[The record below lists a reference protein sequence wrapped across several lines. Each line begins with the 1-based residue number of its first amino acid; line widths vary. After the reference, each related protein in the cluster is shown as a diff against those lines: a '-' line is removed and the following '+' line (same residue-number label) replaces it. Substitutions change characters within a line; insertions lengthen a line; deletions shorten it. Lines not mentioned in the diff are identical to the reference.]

1 MIMDKILIIA
11 EAGVNHNGTLDNAYK
26 LIDVAKA
33 AGANYVKFQLS
44 KPGGSI
50 TKYAP
55 KAKYQIETTGNA
67 ETQYEMGNKLRFT
80 FNEHLLLM
88 DYCEKTGIQY
98 LSTPFDIQAIDF
110 LVKHNVPFWKIPSGE
125 ITNYPYLAYLAKYN
139 KKVIIS
145 TGMSDMNE
153 IEAALNVLIS
163 YGTDKENITLLHCN
177 TEYPTPMCDVNLN
190 AMKTI
195 REYFNLPVGYSD
207 HTLGIEIPIAAVAM
221 GAQVIEKHFTLDRQ
235 MKGPDHRAS
244 LEPDELIRMVKAIRN
259 IEIAMGDG
267 EKKVSNSEYDN
278 KMIARKS
285 IVASCGIKKGEL
297 LTERNLTTK
306 RPATGISPM
315 EWNNV
320 IGKVAVKDFQEDEMI
335 VL

>member
-1 MIMDKILIIA
+1 MGKTLIIA
-11 EAGVNHNGTLDNAYK
+11 EAGVNHNGNLDNAYK

-33 AGANYVKFQLS
+33 AGADYVKFQLS

-55 KAKYQIETTGNA
+55 KAKYQIETTGNG

-80 FNEHLLLM
+80 FDEHILLM
-88 DYCEKTGIQY
+88 NYCEKIGVKY

-110 LVKHNVPFWKIPSGE
+110 LSDHNVPFWKIPSGE

-139 KKVIIS
+139 KKIIMS
-145 TGMSDMNE
+145 TGMSDMSE
-153 IEAALNVLIS
+153 IEAALNVLVS
-163 YGTDKENITLLHCN
+163 KGTCKNNITLLHCN
-177 TEYPTPMCDVNLN
+177 TEYPTPMRDVNLN

-195 REYFNLPVGYSD
+195 GEYFKLPVGYSD

-221 GAQVIEKHFTLDRQ
+221 GAQVIEKHFTLDRRMQ
-235 MKGPDHRAS
+235 GPDHRAS
-244 LEPDELIRMVKAIRN
+244 LEPDELIRMIKAIRN
-259 IEIAMGDG
+259 VETAMGNG
-267 EKKVSNSEYDN
+267 EKKTSDSECDN

-285 IVASCGIKKGEL
+285 IVASCDIQKGEVL
-297 LTERNLTTK
+297 SVRNLTTK

-320 IGKVAVKDFQEDEMI
+320 LGKVAVKDFLEDEMI